1 MMPSIFQNR
10 AIDERDFFVPAVLI
24 HNGSEDEIEHF
35 IEQQCTLTRLKL
47 RVLPLFV
54 PAATAG

>member
-10 AIDERDFFVPAVLI
+10 AIDEWFFFFVPAVLI

-35 IEQQCTLTRLKL
+35 IEQQSELIPKNSC
-47 RVLPLFV
+47 
-54 PAATAG
+54 

>member
-1 MMPSIFQNR
+1 MSVI
-10 AIDERDFFVPAVLI
+10 FFVPAVLI

-35 IEQQCTLTRLKL
+35 IEQQCTLIRLKL